1 MNTTTYKQVNDAAGK
16 AYWDSQWD
24 NLPPIIT
31 YEGPAYEQHPVLYSY
46 LSSQGG
52 GEAIEIGCV
61 PGNWMIYL
69 NKEYGYRVSGI
80 DYSKHMDYVREN
92 LRYNGIDDTELF
104 NADLFQFL
112 SEKKFDLVFSS
123 GFVEHFDNYVSVV
136 RKHAELAVKGGLVVI
151 MVPNLTHIHKILCK
165 LFCPDLLKVHR
176 FPLMQRKILSATLES
191 VGLEVL
197 HCDFQKTFRPV
208 YKLPAPLNLVM
219 RVLSKILR
227 ITHLD
232 NIGNRFGS
240 PYLIS
245 ISRKK

>member
-1 MNTTTYKQVNDAAGK
+1 MDADTDDLAKDAAGK
-16 AYWDSQWD
+16 VYWDAQWD
-24 NLPPIIT
+24 SLPPIIT
-31 YEGPAYEQHPVLYSY
+31 YEGPGYEQHPVLYPY
-46 LSSQGG
+46 LSSQR

-92 LRYNGIDDTELF
+92 LRYNGIDDGELF
-104 NADLFQFL
+104 NADLFQFDP
-112 SEKKFDLVFSS
+112 EKKYDLVFSS
-123 GFVEHFDNYVSVV
+123 GFVEHFDDYVAVV
-136 RKHAELAVKGGLVVI
+136 RKHAELACSGALVVI
-151 MVPNLTHIHKILCK
+151 MTPNLTHIHKILCK

-176 FPLMQRKILSATLES
+176 FPLMDRKILSDTLES

-197 HCDFQKTFRPV
+197 HCDFQKTFRPL
-208 YKLPAPLNLVM
+208 YHLPTPLNFAM
-219 RVLSKILR
+219 SVLSKILR
-227 ITHLD
+227 MTHLD

-245 ISRKK
+245 VSRKK